1 MSNIAI
7 AGMGHAGAY
16 LASLLGEKA
25 EVYEMQQEET
35 FTSVCAWGTGS
46 YGMNDLLKEVGKNK
60 NDYILFLTRSFI

>member
-1 MSNIAI
+1 LSNIAI
-7 AGMGHAGAY
+7 AGMGPAGAY

-46 YGMNDLLKEVGKNK
+46 YGMNDLLKEV
-60 NDYILFLTRSFI
+60 